1 LRNRNQQRHDNMI
14 ISPLNTLDLIPDGND
29 LEAVEIRL
37 LKLDPV
43 KPFGNGTIQSA
54 FAEDASGH
62 KASVR
67 FMDFDP
73 LGADWIGPWM
83 RINATRNGKNELVG
97 LSVDSYNNRKR
108 LNIKGVDQHGRNR
121 VTIDWLEGVPAAPA
135 PAAAQPARQG
145 PPAHRDDI
153 VYDHQRPQQPAR
165 PPMGPP
171 PRQAGPPTQSA
182 RPPQQAQ
189 PPAQPRPPAG
199 PHGATVGMAV
209 KEAFTALVKGVR
221 PEAITDEV
229 RNRVFWQDV
238 HQCAS
243 EILHV
248 CKALESGDIAPSIV
262 TAALPDYPAEEA
274 AASEEPWPQD

>member
-1 LRNRNQQRHDNMI
+1 MI
-14 ISPLNTLDLIPDGND
+14 ISPLNALDMIPDGND

-54 FAEDASGH
+54 FAEDAAGH

-83 RINATRNGKNELVG
+83 RINATRNGKNELTG

-108 LNIKGVDQHGRNR
+108 LNVKGVDQHGRNR

-135 PAAAQPARQG
+135 PAAPPARQG

-165 PPMGPP
+165 QPMGPP
-171 PRQAGPPTQSA
+171 PRPVGPPPQAA
-182 RPPQQAQ
+182 RLPQQ
-189 PPAQPRPPAG
+189 PPAQPSRPPVPAG

-209 KEAFTALVKGVR
+209 KEAFTALVKGVT
-221 PEAITDEV
+221 PEMIATEV
-229 RNRVFWQDV
+229 LNKSFWQDV

-243 EILHV
+243 ELLHV
-248 CKALESGDIAPSIV
+248 CREIESGNIAASV
-262 TAALPDYPAEEA
+262 VDALPDYPAEEA
-274 AASEEPWPQD
+274 AAQDEPWPQD

>member
-1 LRNRNQQRHDNMI
+1 MLPAGTN
-14 ISPLNTLDLIPDGND
+14 
-29 LEAVEIRL
+29 LECIEVQLTKVDDA
-37 LKLDPV
+37 PSA
-43 KPFGNGTIQSA
+43 FGQGTKQGSFATDAGGAKATIQWI
-54 FAEDASGH
+54 
-62 KASVR
+62 
-67 FMDFDP
+67 DFEP
-73 LGADWIGPWM
+73 LTREWCGPWVQ
-83 RINATRNGKNELVG
+83 IVSHKNGKGDFTGIE
-97 LSVDSYNNRKR
+97 VDEYNSKKR
-108 LNIKGVDQHGRNR
+108 IRIRGADQHGNPR
-121 VTIDWLEGVPAAPA
+121 VTINWLESIPSAPT

-145 PPAHRDDI
+145 PPAHRTDI
-153 VYDHQRPQQPAR
+153 VYDNYPQQPAR
-165 PPMGPP
+165 QPMGPP
-171 PRQAGPPTQSA
+171 PPRPHGPPA
-182 RPPQQAQ
+182 RPASPIQQAMSP

-262 TAALPDYPAEEA
+262 TASLPDYPAEEA
-274 AASEEPWPQD
+274 AAQDEPWPQD

>member
-1 LRNRNQQRHDNMI
+1 MI
-14 ISPLNTLDLIPDGND
+14 ISPLNALDMIPDGND

-73 LGADWIGPWM
+73 LGAEWIGPWM
-83 RINATRNGKNELVG
+83 RINATRNGKNELTG

-108 LNIKGVDQHGRNR
+108 LNVKGVDQHGRNR
-121 VTIDWLEGVPAAPA
+121 VTIDWLEGVPVAPA
-135 PAAAQPARQG
+135 PAAQPARQG
-145 PPAHRDDI
+145 PPAHRTDI
-153 VYDHQRPQQPAR
+153 VYDNHPQQPAR
-165 PPMGPP
+165 QPMGPP
-171 PRQAGPPTQSA
+171 PRQSGPPP
-182 RPPQQAQ
+182 RPASPIQQAMSQ

-209 KEAFTALVKGVR
+209 KEAFAALVKGVR
-221 PEAITDEV
+221 PEAIADEV

-238 HQCAS
+238 HQAAS

-274 AASEEPWPQD
+274 AAAEEPWPQD